1 MIRKAFYIAFFFLVS
16 LSAFAQQIDK
26 AKLDAYFDALEKND
40 KFMGSVAISQNGNV
54 IYTRTLGFSNVETR
68 KKPDQNTRYRIGS
81 ISKTFTAV
89 LVFKAIEEKKLSL
102 TETLDKYFPGIK
114 NASKITIAQLLAHRS
129 GIHNFTD
136 NADYVKWNTQK
147 KTEAEMVE
155 IVTKG
160 GSDFEPDSKAVY
172 SNSNYLLLTYILE
185 KVNKKPF
192 GALLTEK
199 IFKPAGL
206 TNTALGGKINPA
218 NESYSYEYA
227 GKWVKQPETDMS
239 VPAGAGA
246 LVSTPTDLTKFADAL
261 FGGKLV
267 TPQSLDKMKTLRDN
281 FGMGLFQI
289 PFYEKKSFGHTG
301 GIDGFRSLLGYFPD
315 DKIAYSY
322 ITNGAVVV
330 PNNVAIAMLSA
341 VYGKPVDIPE
351 FKTYTPDPADLDK
364 YVGVYASNQIPIKIT
379 VSRAGNVLS
388 AQGSGQPAFTLE
400 ATDKDKFKFEA
411 GSLSMEFIPAE
422 KKMLLRQG
430 GGVFDFRKE

>member
-1 MIRKAFYIAFFFLVS
+1 MIRKVFYIAFLFLS
-16 LSAFAQQIDK
+16 SISAFAQQIDK
-26 AKLDAYFDALEKND
+26 TKLDAYFDALEKND

-54 IYTRTLGFSNVETR
+54 VYSRTLGFADVETK
-68 KKPDQNTRYRIGS
+68 KKPDETTRYRIGS
-81 ISKTFTAV
+81 ISKTFTAE

-114 NASKITIAQLLAHRS
+114 NAPQITIAHLLSHRS

-136 NADYVKWNTQK
+136 GADYLKWNTQK

-160 GSDFEPDSKAVY
+160 GSDFTPDSKAAY

-192 GALLTEK
+192 ATLLTEK

-206 TNTALGGKINPA
+206 THTALGGKINPA
-218 NESYSYEYA
+218 NESYSYEYQ

-246 LVSTPTDLTKFADAL
+246 LIATPTDLTKFAEAL
-261 FGGKLV
+261 FGGKLI
-267 TPQSLDKMKTLRDN
+267 TQQSLEKMRTMRDG

-289 PFYEKKSFGHTG
+289 PFYDRQSLGHTG

-322 ITNGAVVV
+322 ITNGSVIQ

-341 VYGKPVDIPE
+341 VYGKSVDIPE
-351 FKTYTPDPADLDK
+351 FRTYTPDPADFDQ

-379 VSRAGNVLS
+379 VSRTGNVLT
-388 AQGSGQPAFTLE
+388 AQGSGQPSFTLE
-400 ATDKDKFKFEA
+400 PTGKDKFKFEA
-411 GSLSMEFIPAE
+411 GGLSMKFIPAE